1 MKSEQE
7 QPMSEKPVFVEKKH
21 PIWENVS
28 RRVDKFYMKMYLELK
43 RNWDLQYEVPVL
55 TGYEDALSSGWRKR
69 YQGRLNIDN
78 DKLYKAQHK
87 SQVRIVKAIVVLLDA
102 EEKKWGEVCKTL
114 LQKEQPKK
122 KKDSRSRK
130 PTLEND

>member
-7 QPMSEKPVFVEKKH
+7 QPMSEKPVFVEEKDPAWKH
-21 PIWENVS
+21 ASGLVN
-28 RRVDKFYMKMYLELK
+28 KFYMKMNLERE
-43 RNWDLQYEVPVL
+43 RNWALEDEVPAL
-55 TGYEDALSSGWRKR
+55 TGYEDALSSGWRRR
-69 YQGRLNIDN
+69 YLARLQIDN
-78 DKLYKAQHK
+78 DKLLEAQHK
-87 SQVRIVKAIVVLLDA
+87 SQVRIVKAIVALLDA